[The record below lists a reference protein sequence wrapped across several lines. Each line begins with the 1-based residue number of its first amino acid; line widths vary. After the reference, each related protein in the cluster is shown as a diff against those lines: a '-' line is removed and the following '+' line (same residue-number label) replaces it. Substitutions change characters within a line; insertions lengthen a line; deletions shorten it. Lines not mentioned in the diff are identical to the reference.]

1 MIEFSMK
8 TLVDHIWDFGLFSH
22 SLLCATLNMPSALLS
37 LVYTKPSCENPCD
50 QRCGILA
57 LIY

>member
-1 MIEFSMK
+1 
-8 TLVDHIWDFGLFSH
+8 
-22 SLLCATLNMPSALLS
+22 MPSALLS

-57 LIY
+57 LKYWKLHMCSLIDLHLMVIGLQPTQ